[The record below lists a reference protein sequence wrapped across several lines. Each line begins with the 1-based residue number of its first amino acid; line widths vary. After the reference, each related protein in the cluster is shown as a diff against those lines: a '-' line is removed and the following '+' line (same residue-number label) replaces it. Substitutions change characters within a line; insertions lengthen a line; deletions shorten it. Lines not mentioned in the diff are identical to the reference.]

1 MKTVNRDIVSALI
14 ISKDGRLLMG
24 MKDPSGGG
32 VYADCWHIPGGGIE
46 EGEDKIQALIRE
58 VREEV
63 GIKIANSK
71 IELIDDKGTG
81 ISKKTKDGEEI
92 ECHMTFL
99 VYRVDISANF
109 NEIEVTLS
117 DDLKQFE
124 WVSLDN
130 LSNYKLTPPSITLF
144 TRLGWLK

>member
-1 MKTVNRDIVSALI
+1 MKKINRNIASALI

-32 VYADCWHIPGGGIE
+32 VYSDCWHIPGGGIE

-63 GIKIANSK
+63 GINIANSK
-71 IELIDDKGTG
+71 IALVDDKGSG
-81 ISKKTKDGEEI
+81 VSKKIKNGEEV
-92 ECHMTFL
+92 ECHMSFL

-109 NEIEVTLS
+109 GEIKITLS
-117 DDLKQFE
+117 DDLKKFE
-124 WVSLDN
+124 WVSLDK

>member
-1 MKTVNRDIVSALI
+1 MNIIHRDIVSALI

-63 GIKIANSK
+63 GINIANSK
-71 IELIDDKGTG
+71 IELIDDKGSG
-81 ISKKTKDGEEI
+81 VSNKKKDGEEV

-99 VYRVDISANF
+99 VYRVDISSNF
-109 NEIEVTLS
+109 DDIEVTLS

-124 WVSLDN
+124 WVSLDK

-144 TRLGWLK
+144 NRLGWLK